1 MSLVEIKWNIFRDNV
16 DDINK
21 GITFLYA
28 LPLDLPMWEGWEKG
42 GDVVH
47 WLLTTHFC
55 RLAVRAGER
64 RKKMDMEELCNACA
78 MGDMDKV
85 EYLLSVGVNV
95 NGLNQYNRTP
105 IQVGRY
111 YCF

>member
-21 GITFLYA
+21 GITFLHT
-28 LPLDLPMWEGWEKG
+28 LPLNLPMREGSVKK

-47 WLLTTHFC
+47 WLLTTHFY

-78 MGDMDKV
+78 RGQMDAVKH
-85 EYLLSVGVNV
+85 LLSVGVNV